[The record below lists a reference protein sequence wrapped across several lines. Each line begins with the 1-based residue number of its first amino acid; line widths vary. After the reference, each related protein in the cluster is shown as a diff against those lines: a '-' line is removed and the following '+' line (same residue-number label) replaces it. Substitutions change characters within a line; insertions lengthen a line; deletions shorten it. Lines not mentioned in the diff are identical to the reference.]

1 MFRLKTEA
9 SFMPLAA
16 LRGTDSSDTATVLFH
31 NVRSLH
37 LHIDDV
43 RSDFYIKK
51 ADINILVE
59 TKLCRTDTDCLY
71 NLTGYTL
78 HRNDYSQCNTRT
90 CYETT
95 VYIKKN
101 IKCSEIPYRFNVNN
115 VEITIMV
122 INHPIPNLL
131 IIGIYRSGT
140 NVTVSKLIDALIYLH
155 DSKLSKPLVPAV
167 ILSDFNINLM
177 KVSGEQNALTKCLID
192 ERRYTQLVNQCTTDS
207 HTQIDHIYT
216 NIPQLVQSAG
226 TLESYYS
233 DHKPI
238 FISLS
243 AS

>member
-1 MFRLKTEA
+1 
-9 SFMPLAA
+9 
-16 LRGTDSSDTATVLFH
+16 
-31 NVRSLH
+31 
-37 LHIDDV
+37 
-43 RSDFYIKK
+43 
-51 ADINILVE
+51 
-59 TKLCRTDTDCLY
+59 
-71 NLTGYTL
+71 
-78 HRNDYSQCNTRT
+78 
-90 CYETT
+90 
-95 VYIKKN
+95 
-101 IKCSEIPYRFNVNN
+101 
-115 VEITIMV
+115 MV
-122 INHPIPNLL
+122 INHPIPNLH

-177 KVSGEQNALTKCLID
+177 KVSGQQKALTKCLID
-192 ERRYTQLVNQCTTDS
+192 ERRYTQLINQCTTDY

-226 TLESYYS
+226 TLESYCS